1 MKLVVAGCSF
11 SDYME
16 KNDSVYGDLLAG
28 FLGAKYIHHGAGSG
42 SNWRIWREVGNMI
55 YNDEFALDD
64 ILIVQYSNNERQE
77 FWSANPPDKD
87 RIINGVKRMNLREQ
101 GPEYGSIIRWKFD
114 SHTWLDK
121 PYPKEGKFAKMYQ
134 NGHVSQGFTQ
144 LQFNAHN
151 LMFQSLLK
159 EKKIKTI
166 FLRSRI
172 NEGYDLEE
180 YHEKNCFVE
189 SDEDKQ
195 NIELRYQP
203 EDPSHLNNKGHL
215 NLAKKLLRHIKELD
229 WK

>member
-55 YNDEFALDD
+55 YNDEFAPDD

-77 FWSANPPDKD
+77 FWSQYSPDKP
-87 RIINGVKRMNLREQ
+87 IVINGKKRRPLREE
-101 GPEYGSIIRWKFD
+101 GPEDGSIIRYKMKA
-114 SHTWLDK
+114 HTWLNK
-121 PYPKEGKFAKMYQ
+121 PYPKEGKFVKQYEER
-134 NGHVSQGFTQ
+134 HVSEEFSKQQFT
-144 LQFNAHN
+144 AHHT
-151 LMFQSLLK
+151 MFMSMLRD
-159 EKKIKTI
+159 KKIKTV

-172 NEGYDLEE
+172 NPFFELDQD
-180 YHEKNCFVE
+180 HEFNSYKE
-189 SDEDKQ
+189 ADEDLF
-195 NIELRYQP
+195 NEAHYYE
-203 EDPSHLNNKGHL
+203 EDDSSHLNDKGHY
-215 NLAKKLLRHIKELD
+215 NLARKLNTHIRELG

>member
-1 MKLVVAGCSF
+1 MKLSTKAQ
-11 SDYME
+11 
-16 KNDSVYGDLLAG
+16 NL
-28 FLGAKYIHHGAGSG
+28 
-42 SNWRIWREVGNMI
+42 
-55 YNDEFALDD
+55 D
-64 ILIVQYSNNERQE
+64 ILQKLRLQKSVIPKFFKYSVEE
-77 FWSANPPDKD
+77 WIADKD

-172 NEGYDLEE
+172 NEGYDLE
-180 YHEKNCFVE
+180 
-189 SDEDKQ
+189 D
-195 NIELRYQP
+195 
-203 EDPSHLNNKGHL
+203 
-215 NLAKKLLRHIKELD
+215 
-229 WK
+229 

>member
-1 MKLVVAGCSF
+1 M
-11 SDYME
+11 
-16 KNDSVYGDLLAG
+16 YGDTLAG
-28 FLGAKYIHHGAGSG
+28 FLGAKYVHHGAGSG
-42 SNWRIWREVGNMI
+42 SNWRIWREVGNMV
-55 YNDEFALDD
+55 YNNEFAPDD

-172 NEGYDLEE
+172 NEGYDQQRDICKTALGRR
-180 YHEKNCFVE
+180 YTRKFGQSQVVE
-189 SDEDKQ
+189 
-195 NIELRYQP
+195 NTFLRKHTQL
-203 EDPSHLNNKGHL
+203 HTHTQ
-215 NLAKKLLRHIKELD
+215 
-229 WK
+229 

>member
-1 MKLVVAGCSF
+1 
-11 SDYME
+11 
-16 KNDSVYGDLLAG
+16 
-28 FLGAKYIHHGAGSG
+28 
-42 SNWRIWREVGNMI
+42 
-55 YNDEFALDD
+55 
-64 ILIVQYSNNERQE
+64 
-77 FWSANPPDKD
+77 
-87 RIINGVKRMNLREQ
+87 
-101 GPEYGSIIRWKFD
+101 
-114 SHTWLDK
+114 
-121 PYPKEGKFAKMYQ
+121 MYQ

-180 YHEKNCFVE
+180 YHDKNCFAE
-189 SDEDKQ
+189 SEEDKQ